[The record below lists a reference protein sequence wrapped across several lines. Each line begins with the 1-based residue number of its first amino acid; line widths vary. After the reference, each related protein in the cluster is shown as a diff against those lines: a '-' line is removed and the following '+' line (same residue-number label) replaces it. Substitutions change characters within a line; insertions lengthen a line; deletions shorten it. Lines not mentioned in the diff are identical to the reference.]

1 MTSGAA
7 VDRGGGGA
15 GGGGR
20 GRTYFV
26 VYYRYYYYA
35 WNLSP
40 SLTLSPVQMWGGPG
54 AAPCPS

>member
-7 VDRGGGGA
+7 VDR
-15 GGGGR
+15 GGGR

-26 VYYRYYYYA
+26 VYYHYYYYA

>member
-7 VDRGGGGA
+7 VDR
-15 GGGGR
+15 GGGR